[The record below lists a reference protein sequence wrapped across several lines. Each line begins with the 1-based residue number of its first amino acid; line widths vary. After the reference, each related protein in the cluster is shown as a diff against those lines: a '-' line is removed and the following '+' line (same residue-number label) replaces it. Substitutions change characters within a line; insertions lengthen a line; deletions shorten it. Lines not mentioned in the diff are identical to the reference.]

1 MVHRILSI
9 GVVTFFA
16 GAAFAQ
22 SIVGTWQ
29 GSTEVN
35 KTTYRAVV
43 KISTTAGDSLGGAY
57 YPGIDQSGAS
67 FPLGAVTAQGSTV
80 RFSVPALG
88 GTFEGKLDAGGNS
101 LIGTWSLGDN
111 HVTLTLN
118 RATPQTAWAIPEPPP
133 RPKALP
139 ADADPSFEVSTIK
152 PVNPDIPGRY
162 FRTSGTEFSTHNTSL
177 ADMISFAY
185 GIQTGQILGAPAW
198 VQSEKYDLQAKFPP
212 EGMPS
217 AVQVK
222 TMLKKLM
229 ADRFQLAFHNDKKE
243 LSVYVIVVAKDGPK
257 LTKSTGDPDAAGA
270 LFFRGLG
277 QLPGRN
283 VTMADLA
290 GVMQSAVLD
299 RPVIDKT
306 GLPGR
311 WDFSLNWTPDEFQF
325 ASFGPRP
332 TPQPET
338 ENAPNLFT
346 AFQQQLGL
354 KLESTKAMADVFVV
368 DKVAKPSDN

>member
-1 MVHRILSI
+1 MSQSARGQEEKNMVHRILSI
-9 GVVTFFA
+9 GVLTFFA

-43 KISTTAGDSLGGAY
+43 KIAATAGDSLGGVY

-67 FPLGAVTAQGSTV
+67 FPLGAVAAQGSAV

-101 LIGTWSLGDN
+101 LTGTWSLGGDN
-111 HVTLTLN
+111 HVALTLN
-118 RATPQTAWAIPEPPP
+118 RATLQTAWAIPEPPP

-139 ADADPSFEVSTIK
+139 PDADPSFEVATIK
-152 PVNPDIPGRY
+152 PVNPDVPGRF

-185 GIQTGQILGAPAW
+185 GIQTGQIIGAPAW

-243 LSVYVIVVAKDGPK
+243 LSVYVIVVTKDGPK

-277 QLPGRN
+277 QLPGRS
-283 VTMADLA
+283 VTMPDLA

-306 GLPGR
+306 GLPVAGTSVSTGR
-311 WDFSLNWTPDEFQF
+311 RTNSSSPVLVPGRLRSRRLRMRRT
-325 ASFGPRP
+325 SSRP
-332 TPQPET
+332 SSSSS
-338 ENAPNLFT
+338 A
-346 AFQQQLGL
+346 
-354 KLESTKAMADVFVV
+354 
-368 DKVAKPSDN
+368 